1 MIPEII
7 AQEIASIAGVTM
19 VGVSGI
25 VALTLIV
32 CARIL
37 KQSHKEKNE

>member
-25 VALTLIV
+25 AALTLII
-32 CARIL
+32 CARIV
-37 KQSHKEKNE
+37 KQSYKEKNQ